1 MAGFNIDIERY
12 YQEIKQKGGEL
23 KGFFCIQYPVY
34 CIHANIRDSSPDAL
48 DDIDQVICD
57 FLMVKPNFKAHQIA
71 SLVGT
76 TKTFIEMRIGVLVK
90 EKFFKKDGRA
100 YLPTA
105 EGLAVFK
112 ERQKKR
118 EHEHA
123 YDFFL
128 DGVSLEPLPAIFY
141 TYYRSKLISEHD
153 TYYKTNLEGKTKVI
167 KPFNPDIVHTPPDM
181 PKIIDRIFEITPEQ
195 REAFAVPAGLMDIAE
210 TAFTRQSFH
219 LLISV
224 TAYGDKIVKEVVDGS
239 AFFSLYDG
247 ESYYEA
253 MRKHIHIFE
262 TSLNKKIQNLFFK
275 IQIPPFRED
284 QQYQPKPAFTSNW
297 SEIDKHKQAERRCFS
312 FSSEDLLKVID
323 ELFQIKDVLPES
335 VVNTE
340 TNIGISLTKEMLMAS
355 PDRNKLIENL
365 IRERDYYLVNRS
377 DGGVFLVYLYYSS
390 EDEFVQKVL
399 RFKRLIK
406 LERRGSKFD
415 MNAFLNLYPE
425 FSGEQRELLTAAG
438 ELDILEQT
446 DISAFMVKI

>member
-1 MAGFNIDIERY
+1 MAVFNIDIERY
-12 YQEIKQKGGEL
+12 YQEIKQQGREL

-34 CIHANIRDSSPDAL
+34 CIHTNIRDISPDAL

-57 FLMVKPNFKAHQIA
+57 FLMAKPDFKPSQIA

-76 TKTFIEMRIGVLVK
+76 TKTFIDLRLAVLVK
-90 EKFFKKDGRA
+90 EKFFKKSGRA
-100 YLPTA
+100 YVPTE
-105 EGLAVFK
+105 EGLAVFQ
-112 ERQKKR
+112 ERKKKR
-118 EHEHA
+118 EHERSF
-123 YDFFL
+123 DFFI
-128 DGVSLEPLPAIFY
+128 DGVTLEPLPAIFY

-153 TYYKTNLEGKTKVI
+153 SYYHTNAEGKTRVI

-181 PKIIDRIFEITPEQ
+181 SKIIKGIFDIDKEQ
-195 REAFAVPAGLMDIAE
+195 REAYSVPSGLVDIGE

-219 LLISV
+219 LLISAS
-224 TAYGDKIVKEVVDGS
+224 THGDKMVKEVVDGS

-247 ESYYEA
+247 DSYYEA
-253 MRKHIHIFE
+253 LRKHVRIFE
-262 TSLNKKIQNLFFK
+262 SILTKKIRNLVFK

-284 QQYQPKPAFTSNW
+284 LQLQPKPAFISNW
-297 SEIDKHKQAERRCFS
+297 TEIDKYKQAEERCFS

-340 TNIGISLTKEMLMAS
+340 TSIGISLTKEMLMGS

-365 IRERDYYLVNRS
+365 IRERDYHLVNRS

-390 EDEFVQKVL
+390 KDEFVQKVL

-406 LERRGSKFD
+406 LERQNKKFD
-415 MNAFLNLYPE
+415 MTDFLSLHPE
-425 FSGEQRELLTAAG
+425 FSGEHRELLTAAG
-438 ELDILEQT
+438 EPEILERM
-446 DISAFMVKI
+446 DIAEFMVKI